1 MRMLAL
7 LLLQPERSWT
17 LQELAATLGAPQSS
31 VHREL
36 GRATR
41 AGVIRRDA
49 SSRPHRFRA
58 AVEDPLFEPLAA
70 LLSRSVGVEHDLAA
84 ALDRPDIET
93 AAIIGS
99 WAGGERRPNSD
110 IDVLVIGD
118 ADLRALRRKLRPI
131 GVRAGRTI
139 DLTVMTAADFRRHL
153 AEGSSFSRTVIEGP
167 RIPLVGRLPAG
178 SAT

>member
-1 MRMLAL
+1 MLAL

-17 LQELAATLGAPQSS
+17 LQELAATLAAPQSS

-36 GRATR
+36 GRATG
-41 AGVIRRDA
+41 AGVVRRDA
-49 SSRPHRFRA
+49 SARPHRFEA
-58 AVEDPLFEPLAA
+58 AAEDPLFEPLAA
-70 LLSRSVGVEHDLAA
+70 LLRRSVGVEHDLAA
-84 ALDRPDIET
+84 ALDRPGVEA

-99 WAGGERRPNSD
+99 WAGRERRPNSD

-118 ADLRALRRKLRPI
+118 AELRELRRGVRPI
-131 GVRAGRTI
+131 GARAGRTI
-139 DLTVMTAADFRRHL
+139 DLTVLTAADFRRHL